1 VQDEQDEK
9 IIINIKYILKFNQMK
24 VLIVITH
31 GNIGG
36 ATNSVFYLAKGLKD
50 KGVNVKVGF
59 GEGEYLKEKLEKE
72 KIEFV
77 NFKWLKRTHNPF
89 SNLFF
94 IFEIKKFLDKEK
106 FDICHFNSTNALFGA
121 IGAKISK
128 SKPKTVFTFR
138 GLSILDPNYKKYL
151 WLKPIYWL
159 IFKFLLFFID
169 IPVFVSQRNLEDA
182 KKIKLIKKGIVIYNG
197 IPKPEFLEREI
208 ARRFFEEKIKVDL
221 KDKFLI
227 GSIGRLD
234 YSKNYEFLIEVFP
247 EILKIRRKAIAIIIG
262 EGQERKKLEKL
273 IEKLN
278 LKEKIFLIGEIKD
291 SSKYLKG
298 FDLFILPSKYEGLS
312 ITLIESLF
320 AQIPILASDVGGN
333 KEIIGE
339 DCIFKLNDGKEFLI
353 KIKKL
358 EIPKFQDVFRIEKT
372 CSNYINIYHK
382 LCNTS
387 SKTLQQDL

>member
-1 VQDEQDEK
+1 VQDEQDQK

-50 KGVNVKVGF
+50 KGVNVKVGS

-128 SKPKTVFTFR
+128 SKPKTIFTVH
-138 GLSILDPNYKKYL
+138 GLSILDPNYKKNL
-151 WLKPIYWL
+151 LLKPIYWL
-159 IFKFLLFFID
+159 IFKFLLSFVD
-169 IPVFVSQRNLEDA
+169 APVFISNKNLENT
-182 KKIKLIKKGIVIYNG
+182 KKLKLVKSGVVIYNG
-197 IPKPEFLEREI
+197 IPEPEFLEREI
-208 ARRFFEEKIKVDL
+208 ARKFFEEKIKINL
-221 KDKFLI
+221 ENKFLI

-234 YSKNYEFLIEVFP
+234 YQKNYKFLIEVFP
-247 EILKIRRKAIAIIIG
+247 EILKIKAEVIAIIVG
-262 EGQERKKLEKL
+262 EGPERKKLENL
-273 IEKLN
+273 IEKGNLN
-278 LKEKIFLIGEIKD
+278 KKIFLIGELKD
-291 SSKYLKG
+291 ASKYLKA
-298 FDLFILPSKYEGLS
+298 FDLFVLPSRYEGLS
-312 ITLIESLF
+312 ITLIEALF
-320 AQIPILASDVGGN
+320 ARIPILASDVGGN
-333 KEIIGE
+333 REIIGE
-339 DCIFKLNDGKEFLI
+339 DFIFALNNKDDFYLKFKTISKSFPKISQKTEFSLSI
-353 KIKKL
+353 MI
-358 EIPKFQDVFRIEKT
+358 
-372 CSNYINIYHK
+372 SNYLQLFERLQK
-382 LCNTS
+382 LS
-387 SKTLQQDL
+387 QR

>member
-1 VQDEQDEK
+1 
-9 IIINIKYILKFNQMK
+9 MK

-50 KGVNVKVGF
+50 KDVNVKVGF

-138 GLSILDPNYKKYL
+138 GLSILDPNYKKNL

-169 IPVFVSQRNLEDA
+169 IPVFVSQKNLEDA
-182 KKIKLIKKGIVIYNG
+182 QKIKLTKKGVVIYNG
-197 IPKPEFLEREI
+197 IPEPEFLERET
-208 ARRFFEEKIKVDL
+208 ARKFFEKKIKINL

-247 EILKIRRKAIAIIIG
+247 EILKIKPEAIAVIIG
-262 EGQERKKLEKL
+262 EGSERKKLENL
-273 IEKLN
+273 IKREN
-278 LKEKIFLIGEIKD
+278 LKEKIFLIGELKD
-291 SSKYLKG
+291 PSKYLKA
-298 FDLFILPSKYEGLS
+298 FDLFVLPSRYEGLS

-320 AQIPILASDVGGN
+320 AGMTILGTNVGGN
-333 KEIIGE
+333 YEILENAGWVYNL
-339 DCIFKLNDGKEFLI
+339 DDNDDFLR
-353 KIKKL
+353 KIKQIIESEKIL
-358 EIPKFQDVFRIEKT
+358 EELSTKAKMKAYFFSIEKT
-372 CSNYINIYHK
+372 LEEYLKIY
-382 LCNTS
+382 
-387 SKTLQQDL
+387 

>member
-1 VQDEQDEK
+1 
-9 IIINIKYILKFNQMK
+9 MK

-50 KGVNVKVGF
+50 KGINVKVGF
-59 GEGEYLKEKLEKE
+59 GDGEYLKEKLEKE

-94 IFEIKKFLDKEK
+94 IFEIKKFLDKEQ

-128 SKPKTVFTFR
+128 SKPKTVFTVH
-138 GLSILDPNYKKYL
+138 GLSILDPNYIKNL

-159 IFKFLLFFID
+159 IFKFLLSFID
-169 IPVFVSQRNLEDA
+169 LPIFVSNKNLEDA
-182 KKIKLIKKGIVIYNG
+182 EKIKLVKNGVVIYNG
-197 IPKPEFLEREI
+197 IPELEFLEREI
-208 ARRFFEEKIKVDL
+208 ARKFFEEKIKIDL

-234 YSKNYEFLIEVFP
+234 YQKNYEFLIEVFP
-247 EILKIRRKAIAIIIG
+247 EILKIKPEAIALIVG
-262 EGQERKKLEKL
+262 EGDERKKLENL
-273 IEKLN
+273 IEKAN
-278 LKEKIFLIGEIKD
+278 LKEKIFLIGELKD
-291 SSKYLKG
+291 ASKYSRA
-298 FDLFILPSKYEGLS
+298 FDLFILPSRYEGLS
-312 ITLIESLF
+312 ITLIEALF

-333 KEIIGE
+333 KEIIDE
-339 DCIFKLNDGKEFLI
+339 ECVFKNKEEFLE
-353 KIKKL
+353 KIEKL
-358 EIPKFQDVFRIEKT
+358 KIPKFKDIFRIEKM
-372 CSNYINIYHK
+372 CSNHLELYQK
-382 LCNTS
+382 LCNTYL
-387 SKTLQQDL
+387 KIQK